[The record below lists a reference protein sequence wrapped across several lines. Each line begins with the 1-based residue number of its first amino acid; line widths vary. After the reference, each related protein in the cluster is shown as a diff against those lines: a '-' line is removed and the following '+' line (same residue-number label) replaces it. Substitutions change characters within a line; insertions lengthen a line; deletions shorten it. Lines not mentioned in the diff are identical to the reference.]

1 MNCDEQKPREGV
13 SVCKSTIYYRRKHG
27 KKYNRGR
34 YSDLNYKNPPSK
46 IESIKEKYKNGL
58 TKELLD
64 EALKDIL
71 DMY

>member
-1 MNCDEQKPREGV
+1 MSTDDVPREGLK
-13 SVCKSTIYYRRKHG
+13 VCKNTLYYRQKNG
-27 KKYNRGR
+27 KKYYRGR
-34 YSDLNYKNPPSK
+34 YSDLVYKNSPSK